1 MIRPSICALNRG
13 WFLVPVLVLL
23 ALGVSACDSKK
34 AQYAPPPDPQ
44 VTVSLPAQRDVINY
58 AEYTGNTEAVES
70 VEIRARVEG
79 FLQSVNF
86 RPSTMVKKGDLL
98 FVIDPRSFEAQLN
111 QAKADLAV
119 AQANLKLAKA
129 TLTRKENAFKDRAVS
144 EVAVIEAQA
153 EKSKAEANV
162 DAAKAAIEVAR
173 INLSYTKVVS
183 PISGRVGRSLVDIG
197 NLVGAGEATLLT
209 TVVNDDPIYAYFNVS
224 ERDILHYTKM
234 ERMNKGPLREEERD
248 SIAMGLSNEKGF
260 PHQGKVDYIDNKVDT
275 RTGTIQVRAVFP
287 NQDHIIYG
295 GLFVRVR
302 VPLRRMK
309 GALLVSNRALGSDQ
323 GGHYLFVVNQK
334 GEVEYRKIQ
343 IGPLQDDGMRVILE
357 GIKPED
363 KVIIKGIQRVRPG
376 MKVKITEA
384 GESKPQKPTGQKS

>member
-1 MIRPSICALNRG
+1 
-13 WFLVPVLVLL
+13 LVLL